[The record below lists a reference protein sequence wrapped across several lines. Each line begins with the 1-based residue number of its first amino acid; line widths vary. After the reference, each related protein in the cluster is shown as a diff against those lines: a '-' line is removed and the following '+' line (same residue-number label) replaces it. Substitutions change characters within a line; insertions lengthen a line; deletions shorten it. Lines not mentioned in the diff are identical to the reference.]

1 MDIMIIG
8 EAHYSDMSGLL
19 VSCSSVIK
27 KETMKKAALVTL
39 ACFGFGMTMNAIALE
54 DYVGFS
60 LDAVKT
66 SENGASNTAAGI
78 TTMIS
83 ARPNEYYGWEVQGGI
98 LGKTGPYSAS
108 GEADFCIAGFVPL
121 GKSNINLYGKAGG
134 VATFSSGGVYNSALT
149 YGAGIEYLSGKS
161 VVRLGFQDLDV
172 GKSPSLSTRLIGIT
186 WMVKLDEQS
195 K

>member
-1 MDIMIIG
+1 MFTAWICPIFSI
-8 EAHYSDMSGLL
+8 LFFF
-19 VSCSSVIK
+19 IK
-27 KETMKKAALVTL
+27 KETMKKAALAIL
-39 ACFGFGMTMNAIALE
+39 ACFSIGMSINAIALE

-66 SENGASNTAAGI
+66 SENGINNSAAGI

-83 ARPNEYYGWEVQGGI
+83 ARPNESYGWEVQGGI
-98 LGKTGPYSAS
+98 LGRTGPYSAS

-134 VATFSSGGVYNSALT
+134 VATFSSGGVYHSGLT
-149 YGAGIEYLSGKS
+149 YGAGVEYLGGKS
-161 VVRLGFQDLDV
+161 VVRLGFQNFDV
-172 GKSPSLSTRLIGIT
+172 GKSPTLNTKLIGIT
-186 WMVKLDEQS
+186 LLVKLD